1 MWHLKLTVHKNPK
14 IDEAEIT
21 IAYSGIDIRLEK
33 LISYIK
39 QYTFIFQAKIGSD
52 LCFVPAE
59 EVYYIDSTDGK
70 TFLYSKDKVYSCS
83 ENLTEFERKLIDST
97 FVRISKNCILNISF
111 LESVAPLWNH
121 RLEAILANGEKLT
134 VTRHYIE
141 NLKEKI
147 MD

>member
-1 MWHLKLTVHKNPK
+1 MWHLKLTVHKDPK

-21 IAYSGIDIRLEK
+21 IDYSGIDIRLEK

-39 QYTFIFQAKIGSD
+39 QYTFIFQAKIESD

-141 NLKEKI
+141 ILKEKI

>member
-1 MWHLKLTVHKNPK
+1 MKLTVHKDPK

-21 IAYSGIDIRLEK
+21 IDYSGIDIRLEK

-39 QYTFIFQAKIGSD
+39 QYTFIFQAKIESD

-141 NLKEKI
+141 ILKEKI
-147 MD
+147 ME

>member
-1 MWHLKLTVHKNPK
+1 MWHLKLTVHKDPK

-21 IAYSGIDIRLEK
+21 IDYSGIDIRLEK

-39 QYTFIFQAKIGSD
+39 QYTFIFQAKIESD

-83 ENLTEFERKLIDST
+83 ENLTELERKLIDST

-141 NLKEKI
+141 ILKEKI